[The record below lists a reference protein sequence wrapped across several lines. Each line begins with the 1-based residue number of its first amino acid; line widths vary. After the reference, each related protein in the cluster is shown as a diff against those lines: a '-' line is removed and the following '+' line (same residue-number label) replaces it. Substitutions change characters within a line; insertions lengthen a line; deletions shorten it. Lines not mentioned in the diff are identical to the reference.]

1 MDARKIV
8 TPERWDRRIMTAI
21 LIVSLLIFCLPLA
34 GCMASKPVIET
45 VTIEK
50 PVPVP
55 CRIPPIDKPAFAVDQ
70 VSQADD
76 MATINRALRA
86 ELEQRR
92 GYEKLLE
99 AGVKACQ

>member
-1 MDARKIV
+1 MNAKLVAR
-8 TPERWDRRIMTAI
+8 I
-21 LIVSLLIFCLPLA
+21 LLGVAYLLVAVFGFFVISQLA
-34 GCMASKPVIET
+34 GCGLLEPKTVIDT

-55 CRIPPIDKPAFAVDQ
+55 CKIPPIDRPAFAVDRA
-70 VSQADD
+70 SAADD
-76 MATINRALRA
+76 MVTLNRAIRA

-92 GYEKLLE
+92 GYEILLE

>member
-1 MDARKIV
+1 MNTKLVAR
-8 TPERWDRRIMTAI
+8 I
-21 LIVSLLIFCLPLA
+21 LLGAAYLLVAVFGFLVISQLA
-34 GCMASKPVIET
+34 GCGLLEPKTVIDT

-55 CRIPPIDKPAFAVDQ
+55 CKIPPIDRPAMAVDQ
-70 VSQADD
+70 VRPADD
-76 MATINRALRA
+76 MVTLNRAILS

-92 GYEKLLE
+92 AYELLLE

>member
-1 MDARKIV
+1 MNAKLVAR
-8 TPERWDRRIMTAI
+8 I
-21 LIVSLLIFCLPLA
+21 LLGVAYLLVAVFGFFVISQLA
-34 GCMASKPVIET
+34 GCGLLEPKTVIDT

-55 CRIPPIDKPAFAVDQ
+55 CKIPPIDRPAWTIDRA
-70 VSQADD
+70 SPADD
-76 MATINRALRA
+76 MVTLNRALRA

-92 GYEKLLE
+92 AYELLLE

>member
-1 MDARKIV
+1 MNAKLVAR
-8 TPERWDRRIMTAI
+8 I
-21 LIVSLLIFCLPLA
+21 LLGAAYLLVAVVGFFVISQLA
-34 GCMASKPVIET
+34 GCTTAPHIIDT

-55 CRIPPIDKPAFAVDQ
+55 CKIPPIDRPAMAVDQ
-70 VSQADD
+70 VRPADD
-76 MATINRALRA
+76 MVTLNRAILS

-92 GYEKLLE
+92 AYELLLE

>member
-1 MDARKIV
+1 MNAKLVAR
-8 TPERWDRRIMTAI
+8 I
-21 LIVSLLIFCLPLA
+21 LLGAAYLLVAVVGFLVISQLA
-34 GCMASKPVIET
+34 GCGLLEPKIVIDT

-55 CRIPPIDKPAFAVDQ
+55 CRIQPIAVPAWTVDRA
-70 VSQADD
+70 SPADD
-76 MATINRALRA
+76 MVTLNRAIRA

-92 GYEKLLE
+92 AYELLLE